1 VDTAELWRQYRAD
14 RSPELREALV
24 EEHLSLVKRIA
35 GRMALVVPNSIS
47 LADLEGYGALGLL
60 EAVERYDPDRG
71 VPFPAYAITRV
82 RGSILDGL
90 RSMDPAPASW
100 RQQARLLE
108 KAVARLEERLGRS
121 PDDEE
126 LAAELHLEP
135 AELAEW
141 ERRAAGLSLVYLD
154 QIRSGR
160 DGEDGVEGSV
170 ESLAGDDPQA
180 DPLGSILRQDRQAAL
195 AEALERLSDKERLVV
210 TLIYYEDLTAKEAAQ
225 VMGLS
230 PSRVSQL
237 HTRAILR
244 LRGSL
249 SRRRDRVL

>member
-1 VDTAELWRQYRAD
+1 MDTAELWRQYRAGN
-14 RSPELREALV
+14 RELRDELV
-24 EEHLSLVKRIA
+24 EQHLSLVKHVA
-35 GRMALVVPNSIS
+35 GRMALVVPGSVP

-71 VPFPAYAITRV
+71 VPFAGYAVTRI
-82 RGSILDGL
+82 RGAILDGL

-108 KAVARLEERLGRS
+108 QAAARLEERLGRS
-121 PDDEE
+121 PEDEE
-126 LAAELHLEP
+126 LATELGLEP

-141 ERRAAGLSLVYLD
+141 ERRAASLSLVYLD
-154 QIRSGR
+154 QIRLGHG
-160 DGEDGVEGSV
+160 GEDGQESPV
-170 ESLAGDDPQA
+170 ESLAGGDEED
-180 DPLGSILRQDRQAAL
+180 DPLGSVLRQDRQAAL
-195 AEALERLSDKERLVV
+195 AEALGRLSDKERLVV
-210 TLIYYEDLTAKEAAQ
+210 TLIYYEDLTAREAAQ

-244 LRGSL
+244 LRGTL
-249 SRRRDRVL
+249 SRRRERVL